1 MNNEIMKQESTTL
14 SNENVRV
21 ISAMVQEMM
30 RPILESVGE
39 LLKHNTEAMEQIA
52 ASQKLTSDRI
62 EALEKQVRLNTPMS
76 SQQVKYLNDAIRDKA
91 RELLDKKD
99 LANDKKAVT
108 KLSGMIRKEVLS
120 RYGVG
125 GLRDI
130 PKHEYSVAMN
140 QIGMW
145 NNVLAMKD
153 IVREARERAE
163 QNRDRNGPRAHLDG
177 QKAHEQ
183 VDHQ

>member
-1 MNNEIMKQESTTL
+1 MSNEIVKQESTSL
-14 SNENVRV
+14 SNENVQL

-30 RPILESVGE
+30 RPVMESIGQ
-39 LLKHNTEAMEQIA
+39 LLKHNTDAMEQIA

-76 SQQVKYLNDAIRDKA
+76 AQQVKYLNDAIREKA
-91 RELLDKKD
+91 RDLLDKKD
-99 LANDKKAVT
+99 LSCDKKAVT
-108 KLSGMIRKEVLS
+108 KLSGLIRKDVLS

-130 PKHEYSVAMN
+130 PKHEYNVAMG

-145 NNVLAMKD
+145 SNVLAVKD
-153 IVREARERAE
+153 VVRDAQKRAE
-163 QNRDRNGPRAHLDG
+163 ENGAG
-177 QKAHEQ
+177 
-183 VDHQ
+183 V